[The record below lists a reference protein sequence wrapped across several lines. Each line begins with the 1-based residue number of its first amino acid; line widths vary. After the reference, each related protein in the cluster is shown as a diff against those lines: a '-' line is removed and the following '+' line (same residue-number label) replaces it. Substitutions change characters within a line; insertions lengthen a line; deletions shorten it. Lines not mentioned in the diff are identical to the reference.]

1 MITKQIWEKVESFSH
16 ILLVA
21 PRRVGKTSILFNL
34 LDNPKENYRVL
45 YFISESV
52 NDENEFYKK
61 LLQHINDS
69 IQGISKYL
77 QQVKGFAKEFLS
89 RIDRIDKDG
98 VTLGGSKLNYYD
110 EVVKFLKSE
119 EFENERIIIL
129 IDEFAQTDA
138 NIYLDNKEDG
148 RAKAVHFIQTVR
160 AIRQMPELTKKVQF
174 IFAGSIGLENI
185 VANLNSSSAIGD
197 LVPVT
202 ISPLSKSEAEN
213 LCTKILNGSPYYFD
227 EGASDYLI
235 EKIEW
240 LIPFYIQLIIDE
252 SYKILLEKGSNN
264 ITRDTIDIA
273 IKNAIKHR
281 NHFENWFGRL
291 RKAYTGNEFN
301 FVKDTLNLASENSTI
316 SSNDIFNLA
325 VKYNIENTFR
335 DVINALKHDGYINN
349 DENPKI
355 YRFNSPILKIW
366 WCKNVAN

>member
-1 MITKQIWEKVESFSH
+1 
-16 ILLVA
+16 
-21 PRRVGKTSILFNL
+21 
-34 LDNPKENYRVL
+34 
-45 YFISESV
+45 
-52 NDENEFYKK
+52 
-61 LLQHINDS
+61 
-69 IQGISKYL
+69 
-77 QQVKGFAKEFLS
+77 
-89 RIDRIDKDG
+89 
-98 VTLGGSKLNYYD
+98 
-110 EVVKFLKSE
+110 
-119 EFENERIIIL
+119 
-129 IDEFAQTDA
+129 
-138 NIYLDNKEDG
+138 
-148 RAKAVHFIQTVR
+148 
-160 AIRQMPELTKKVQF
+160 MPELTKKVQF